1 MPFFRVIAAK
11 NNQKVELTAK
21 FDSELSARESLHHD
35 GYSIIEIRETAA
47 PAEVVGNVFYFEIEL
62 QGQKKSGQIRS
73 DDIFKAYKKLV
84 DDLGYRLISIAATAD
99 ASDEEKAYTT
109 AKARE
114 SYDEFKRR
122 NAPASAPQPTVS
134 KNEKTES
141 TEQEGVFAREVRKY
155 QTIISIVYNKLEL
168 FINTHSENL
177 GEDRVAKIKE
187 LLPVLRQMRQA
198 SNIDKLRIVGEA
210 SLMKIGE
217 LEMELLAKNKKLER
231 SQFLKETNSLLK
243 DLGSS
248 KRVGNDLD
256 IVKKKLGEFFQEM
269 KNTAAPEEKTVEKKI
284 DTSSFAFLKNLREL
298 SLYQERL
305 KAIRK
310 EILKSFF
317 GDAKKKKR
325 LVLKKRL
332 IEQNISII
340 ESRIS
345 KRKFSYTKLV
355 KGIKYYEEVFAY
367 LVRSLSDAILY
378 SFAATIMFFCAFS
391 IVSTPLTEQL
401 LKIVFI
407 GSVFATFVVIF
418 NGVRSFF
425 GIGLGFG
432 IFFLVS
438 LALQINF

>member
-21 FDSELSARESLHHD
+21 FDSELVARESLHRD

-47 PAEVVGNVFYFEIEL
+47 PAEVSGGVFYFEIEL

-114 SYDEFKRR
+114 SYEEFKRR
-122 NAPASAPQPTVS
+122 SAPVEAPQPTVS

-141 TEQEGVFAREVRKY
+141 TEQDGVFAREVRKY
-155 QTIISIVYNKLEL
+155 QTIVSIVYNKMEL
-168 FINTHSENL
+168 FINTHASEL
-177 GEDRVAKIKE
+177 GEERVAKIKE

-198 SNIDKLRIVGEA
+198 SNIDKLRIIGEA
-210 SLMKIGE
+210 SLIKIGE
-217 LEMELLAKNKKLER
+217 LEMELLATNKTLER

-243 DLGSS
+243 DLGSNR
-248 KRVGNDLD
+248 RVGNDLD
-256 IVKKKLGEFFQEM
+256 AVKKKLGQFFQDF
-269 KNTAAPEEKTVEKKI
+269 KTAAVPEEKVEEKKI
-284 DTSSFAFLKNLREL
+284 DTSSFIYFKNLREL
-298 SLYQERL
+298 SLYRERL
-305 KAIRK
+305 VAVRK
-310 EILKSFF
+310 EIFKSIFA
-317 GDAKKKKR
+317 DSKKKKR
-325 LVLKKRL
+325 LALKKRL
-332 IEQNISII
+332 IEQNIQII

-345 KRKFSYTKLV
+345 KKMFSYTKIA
-355 KGIKYYEEVFAY
+355 KGFLYYEEVFAY
-367 LVRSLSDAILY
+367 LIRSLSDAVLY
-378 SFAATIMFFCAFS
+378 SFAATILFFTVYS
-391 IVSTPLTEQL
+391 LLGNPLAEQL
-401 LKIVFI
+401 VRIVFM
-407 GSVFATFVVIF
+407 GSVLSCFVVIF
-418 NGVRSFF
+418 NGVRTFF